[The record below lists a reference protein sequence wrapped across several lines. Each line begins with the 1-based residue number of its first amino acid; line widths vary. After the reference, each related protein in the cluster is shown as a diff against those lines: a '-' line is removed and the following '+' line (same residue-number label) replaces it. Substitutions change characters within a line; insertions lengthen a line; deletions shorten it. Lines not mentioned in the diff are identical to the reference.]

1 MQCARVPFAMW
12 TAAVRRHVTA
22 TCFVLRAYWLRT
34 QRTGSRSSS
43 SRSCWCD
50 RAVGNV
56 IGSSTASSPS
66 TSSRERAQT
75 NGTQRTGSVNV
86 PVGLHAFTTGVLGLD
101 AVLDPITFAT
111 ARSHQQERE
120 LEYATQFVASVA
132 NKHELRSRLTL
143 DLVVF
148 VIVHRRSR
156 DAVLDPAM
164 FPRCSARASG
174 G

>member
-1 MQCARVPFAMW
+1 MNARKP
-12 TAAVRRHVTA
+12 
-22 TCFVLRAYWLRT
+22 
-34 QRTGSRSSS
+34 TGHSELGRLTFPLVCTRSLL
-43 SRSCWCD
+43 
-50 RAVGNV
+50 
-56 IGSSTASSPS
+56 
-66 TSSRERAQT
+66 E
-75 NGTQRTGSVNV
+75 
-86 PVGLHAFTTGVLGLD
+86 VLGLD
-101 AVLDPITFAT
+101 AVLDPITFPT
-111 ARSHQQERE
+111 ARSHRQERE